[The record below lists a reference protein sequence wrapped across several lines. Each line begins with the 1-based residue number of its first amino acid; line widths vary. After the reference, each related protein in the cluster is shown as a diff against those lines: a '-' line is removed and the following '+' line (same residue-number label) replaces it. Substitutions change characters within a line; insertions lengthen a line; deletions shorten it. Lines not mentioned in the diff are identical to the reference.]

1 MLPLTA
7 RPRAAV
13 LAALFAAGAYALPA
27 YAHDAGDVLFKVGAT
42 QVRPK
47 SGNGSVLDGSVDLD
61 VSNSVRPSFTVTY
74 MATRNVGIELLGA
87 WPFEHDIRGSGGLGK
102 IGSTKQLPPTLSLQW
117 HFLPDSTIQPYVGV
131 GVNYTHFFDTKS
143 EGAISGSDLKLQD
156 SWGLAGQLGVD
167 VKISERW
174 FMTADIRYIDISSKV
189 KLDGQR
195 VGTARIDPWV
205 ATVGV
210 GYRF

>member
-7 RPRAAV
+7 RPRAALLAV
-13 LAALFAAGAYALPA
+13 LLAAGAHALPA
-27 YAHDAGDVLFKVGAT
+27 QAHEAGDVLFKVGAT

-47 SGNGSVLDGSVDLD
+47 SGNGSVLDGSVDVD
-61 VSNSVRPSFTVTY
+61 VGNSVRPSFTLTY
-74 MATRNVGIELLGA
+74 MATRHVGIELLGA

-117 HFLPDSTIQPYVGV
+117 HFLPDSTVQPYVGV

-143 EGAISGSDLKLQD
+143 EGAISGSDLELQD
-156 SWGLAGQLGVD
+156 SWGVAAQLGVD
-167 VKISERW
+167 VKLSERW
-174 FMTADIRYIDISSKV
+174 FMTADLRYIDISSKV

-195 VGTARIDPWV
+195 IGTAHIDPWV

>member
-1 MLPLTA
+1 MSALIA
-7 RPRAAV
+7 RPRAV
-13 LAALFAAGAYALPA
+13 LLAALLAAGAAAIPA
-27 YAHDAGDVLFKVGAT
+27 QAHEAGDVLFKVGAT

-47 SGNGSVLDGSVDLD
+47 SDNGSVLDGSVDLD
-61 VSNSVRPSFTVTY
+61 VSSSVRPSFALTY

-87 WPFEHDIRGSGGLGK
+87 WPFQHDIRGSGGLGK
-102 IGSTKQLPPTLSLQW
+102 IGSTRQLPPTLSLQW
-117 HFLPDSTIQPYVGV
+117 HFLPDSTVQPYVGV
-131 GVNYTHFFDTKS
+131 GVNYTHFFDTRS

-156 SWGLAGQLGVD
+156 SWGVAAQLGVD

-174 FMTADIRYIDISSKV
+174 FMTADIRYIDIKSKV
-189 KLDGQR
+189 TLDGER
-195 VGTARIDPWV
+195 IGTARIDPWV

>member
-1 MLPLTA
+1 MSALIA
-7 RPRAAV
+7 RPRAVLLAAV
-13 LAALFAAGAYALPA
+13 LAAGAAAIPA
-27 YAHDAGDVLFKVGAT
+27 QAHEAGDVLFKVGAT

-47 SGNGSVLDGSVDLD
+47 SDNGSVLDGSVDLD
-61 VSNSVRPSFTVTY
+61 VSSSVRPSFALTY

-87 WPFEHDIRGSGGLGK
+87 WPFQHDIRGSGGLGK
-102 IGSTKQLPPTLSLQW
+102 IGSTRQLPPTLSLQW
-117 HFLPDSTIQPYVGV
+117 HFLPDSTVQPYVGV
-131 GVNYTHFFDTKS
+131 GVNYTHFFDTRS

-156 SWGLAGQLGVD
+156 SWGVAAQLGVD

-189 KLDGQR
+189 KLDGER
-195 VGTARIDPWV
+195 IGTARIDPWV

>member
-27 YAHDAGDVLFKVGAT
+27 HAHDAGDVLFKVGAT

-61 VSNSVRPSFTVTY
+61 VGNSVRPSFTVTY

-174 FMTADIRYIDISSKV
+174 FMTADVRYIGISSKV

-195 VGTARIDPWV
+195 IGTARIDPWV